1 VIDIFARPLGMLLK
15 FMYELS
21 VNLGLD
27 FERLSA
33 YSLAII
39 FATIV
44 FKLALLPLTIK
55 QTKSMQG
62 MQAIQPKIKE
72 LQKKHKNDPQKL
84 NEETMKLYKDNKVSP
99 FGGCLPLLIQFPVLI
114 GYFRVMQDPVK
125 YVFESQAAFDAI
137 NKGFLWIID
146 ISLRPTAVINGMPND
161 FQIAGFTIPIIAII
175 SAITTYFYSK
185 YSMQATQPSTSGAS
199 DPAQST
205 QKIMLYITPAMFL
218 YFGYS
223 YPVGFTIY
231 WTVSNIFQIIQ
242 QLFLNKSFKKA
253 KGESN

>member
-1 VIDIFARPLGMLLK
+1 MIDIFARPLGMLLK
-15 FMYELS
+15 FMYDLC
-21 VNLGLD
+21 VNIGLD

-33 YSLAII
+33 YSMAII
-39 FATIV
+39 LATIV

-55 QTKSMQG
+55 QTKSMQS
-62 MQAIQPKIKE
+62 MQAIQPKMKE
-72 LQKKHKNDPQKL
+72 LQKKYKNDPQKL

-99 FGGCLPLLIQFPVLI
+99 FGGCLPLLVQFPILI
-114 GYFRVMQDPVK
+114 AYFRVMQDPIK
-125 YVFESQAAFDAI
+125 YVFESQEAFDAMG
-137 NKGFLWIID
+137 KGFLWILD
-146 ISLRPTAVINGMPND
+146 IAQKPTAIINGAPND

-185 YSMQATQPSTSGAS
+185 YSMQMQPTTEGAS
-199 DPAQST
+199 DQAQST
-205 QKIMLYITPAMFL
+205 QKIMLYITPVMFL

-231 WTVSNIFQIIQ
+231 WTVSNIFQIVQ
-242 QLFLNKSFKKA
+242 QLILNKSFKKV

>member
-1 VIDIFARPLGMLLK
+1 MIDVIARPLGMLLK
-15 FMYELS
+15 LMYDLCTS
-21 VNLGLD
+21 IGLD

-33 YSLAII
+33 YSMAII
-39 FATIV
+39 LATIV
-44 FKLALLPLTIK
+44 FKLILLPLTIK
-55 QTKSMQG
+55 QTKSMQS
-62 MQAIQPKIKE
+62 MQAIQPKMKE
-72 LQKKHKNDPQKL
+72 LQKKYKNDSQKL

-99 FGGCLPLLIQFPVLI
+99 FGGCLPLLIQFPILI

-125 YVFESQAAFDAI
+125 YVFESQAAFDAMG
-137 NKGFLWIID
+137 KGFLWIID
-146 ISLRPTAVINGMPND
+146 IAQKPTAIINGMPND
-161 FQIAGFTIPIIAII
+161 FQIAGVTIPIIAII

-185 YSMQATQPSTSGAS
+185 YSMQMQPTPDGAS
-199 DPAQST
+199 DQAQST

-231 WTVSNIFQIIQ
+231 WTVSNIFQIVQ
-242 QLFLNKSFKKA
+242 QLILNKTFKKV